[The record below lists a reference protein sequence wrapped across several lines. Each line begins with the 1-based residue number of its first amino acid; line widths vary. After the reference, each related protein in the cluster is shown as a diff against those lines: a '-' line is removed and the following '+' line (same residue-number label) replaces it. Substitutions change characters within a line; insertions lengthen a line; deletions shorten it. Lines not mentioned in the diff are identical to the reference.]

1 MKIYVIAGEAS
12 GDLHGANLIKNLK
25 AHAKEPLQIYGVGGD
40 RIRET
45 GAYEFFDLAHFHVT
59 GITEAIKKIPQYK
72 KASVTILS
80 RIERVHPDLVVLID
94 NPGFNLHLAQKIHAM
109 NIPIVYYIAPQVWAW
124 GPKRIL
130 KIKKYVKKV
139 LVVFEFEKKIYED
152 NGIPVAWVGH
162 PLKDL
167 VKAKHE
173 NKVSLEKAESLIVLL
188 PGSRKEEIKRLLPV
202 FLKAAKIISKE
213 IPDVSLAVLKST
225 TMPKEIYERFF
236 RNNGFKLPLIEHN
249 HYEVIQQSRLAL
261 ACSGTVTLECALLG
275 TPMII
280 SYKGSFITYVAAKSL
295 VKVPFIGLPNLV
307 LGEKRIPELLQY
319 DATPAKIARK
329 ALEILNNEK
338 LRHSMQKDLER
349 VSEKLGHA
357 GANERAAVEILKLLA
372 MTG

>member
-25 AHAKEPLQIYGVGGD
+25 ARAKEPLQIYGVGGD

-45 GAYEFFDLAHFHVT
+45 GAHEFFDLAHFHVT

-80 RIERVHPDLVVLID
+80 RIKRVHPDLVVLID
-94 NPGFNLHLAQKIHAM
+94 NPGFNLHLAQKIHAI

-124 GPKRIL
+124 GSKRIL
-130 KIKKYVKKV
+130 KIKKYIKKV

-173 NKVSLEKAESLIVLL
+173 NKVSLEKAASLVVLL

-236 RNNGFKLPLIEHN
+236 KNNGFKLPLIEHN

-319 DATPAKIARK
+319 DATPAKIAHK

-338 LRHSMQKDLER
+338 LSHSMQKDLER
-349 VSEKLGHA
+349 VSEKLGQP
-357 GANERAAVEILKLLA
+357 GANERAAVEILKIL
-372 MTG
+372 